1 MRYCFITID
10 VLVEP
15 ISIYNCPKINQIRPA
30 EIVKIHLQSFFID
43 RRSNE
48 RFGTRCRRDVNAR
61 SYPCHRI
68 TYCRWVI
75 SRTSIFSLS
84 LSLES
89 IFRNSKRQVVD
100 KFFPFLKIIR
110 GKSFLLRRRRE
121 GVKIDLINRIREER
135 NNNWE
140 SVIRENI
147 AILIAGMSGW
157 VAPRYL
163 RLSD

>member
-1 MRYCFITID
+1 MGNFEDID
-10 VLVEP
+10 LF
-15 ISIYNCPKINQIRPA
+15 A
-30 EIVKIHLQSFFID
+30 
-43 RRSNE
+43 
-48 RFGTRCRRDVNAR
+48 
-61 SYPCHRI
+61 
-68 TYCRWVI
+68 
-75 SRTSIFSLS
+75 LS
-84 LSLES
+84 LSLEL

-110 GKSFLLRRRRE
+110 GKSFLRRRE